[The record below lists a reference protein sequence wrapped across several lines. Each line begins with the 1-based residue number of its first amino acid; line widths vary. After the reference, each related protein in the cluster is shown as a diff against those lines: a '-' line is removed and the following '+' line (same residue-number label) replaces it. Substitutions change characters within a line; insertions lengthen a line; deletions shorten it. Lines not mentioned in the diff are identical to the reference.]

1 VKALRLFF
9 NKYLWAAAAFCIWM
23 MFFDQNDWTGQ
34 RQSRQYLRELQ
45 ENTVYLTAEI
55 VSLDSQKKA
64 LLHSPLSLEKFARE
78 KYRMKRDGEDLYV
91 IEKN

>member
-1 VKALRLFF
+1 MRLIF
-9 NKYLWAAAAFCIWM
+9 NKYLWAAVAFCVWM

-34 RQSRQYLRELQ
+34 RQSRQHLRELQ

-55 VSLDSQKKA
+55 SALDSQKKA
-64 LLHSPLSLEKFARE
+64 LLREPLALEKFARE

-91 IEKN
+91 IEKD